1 VSGIPWSH
9 PQQQHQNHTQKPLT
23 CALKLSFTP
32 IYDRHA
38 GPEVLCYAL
47 AIYHISLIQ
56 IIDAMSFF
64 AFFFLKKMDVVS
76 RLRTLNTPTM
86 SLTNCSTPMRL

>member
-32 IYDRHA
+32 IEFDGNSMMEAR
-38 GPEVLCYAL
+38 
-47 AIYHISLIQ
+47 
-56 IIDAMSFF
+56 
-64 AFFFLKKMDVVS
+64 
-76 RLRTLNTPTM
+76 
-86 SLTNCSTPMRL
+86 